1 MISALFVDDEPMLL
15 SGLRR
20 LLRPLRDEW
29 RMSFVESADAAC
41 ALLANEPYDVVVS
54 DIRMPGRSGVDFLTE
69 VAKRWPD
76 TVRIILSG
84 EADLDTACRSVRV
97 SHQFLSK
104 PCDLDGLR
112 ATITRACRLKR
123 TIADPELAQFVG
135 ALQFLPCIPE
145 VYEELVALL
154 NDPSC
159 SAEAVGRVIHRDI
172 SMAASVLRLVNSAY
186 FSLPRLITDAGEA
199 ARLLGFDLIKTLV
212 LGVGIFR
219 QFEDLHALDPHVSAL
234 CMHSVAVAA
243 QARMVAARLGL
254 AKADCELAGMAGM
267 LHDVGELVLASNHPE
282 VLLET
287 LARSADDG
295 PPLWRLERDA
305 LGSSHCEIG
314 AYLLGL
320 WGLHDAVVETA
331 AFHHTPSDLG
341 AGARVDVLTAV
352 HVANHFVAEVERP
365 GSHMRSPLDSA
376 YLDALGVGELVAA
389 LGTEQTP
396 QAH

>member
-1 MISALFVDDEPMLL
+1 MISALFVDDEPLLL

-20 LLRPLRDEW
+20 MLRPMRDEW
-29 RMSFVESADAAC
+29 RMSFVESADAAVE
-41 ALLANEPYDVVVS
+41 LMANEPFDVVVS
-54 DIRMPGRSGVDFLTE
+54 DIRMPGRSGVDFLAE
-69 VAKRWPD
+69 VAERWPD

-112 ATITRACRLKR
+112 DTIMRACKLKSA
-123 TIADPELAQFVG
+123 IADPQLAQFVG
-135 ALQFLPCIPE
+135 ALQFLPCIPR
-145 VYEELVALL
+145 VYEELVTLL
-154 NDPSC
+154 DDASC
-159 SAEAVGRVIHRDI
+159 SAEAVGAVIHRDI

-186 FSLPRLITDAGEA
+186 FSLPRLITHAGEA

-219 QFEDLHALDPHVSAL
+219 QFEDLHELDPHVSAL

-243 QARMVAARLGL
+243 LSRSVAARLGL
-254 AKADCELAGMAGM
+254 NKAECELAGMAGM

-282 VLLET
+282 VLLRALSNT
-287 LARSADDG
+287 RDDA
-295 PPLWRLERDA
+295 PPLWQLERDA

-331 AFHHTPSDLG
+331 AFHHTPSASG
-341 AGARVDVLTAV
+341 RAPQAEVLTAV
-352 HVANHFVAEVERP
+352 HIANHFVA
-365 GSHMRSPLDSA
+365 
-376 YLDALGVGELVAA
+376 DA
-389 LGTEQTP
+389 
-396 QAH
+396 